1 MSNGKVGS
9 STFWQLRRLRSIQVP
24 RSLPTFFL
32 FFSFL
37 LVLVVSAISRSRERG
52 RDVRASFVILIRS
65 FFGLVFSLSLSLSLL
80 FFPSYSCRIFHTFQ
94 RVSHHLCWDDG
105 REGFD
110 DAMIYARWLSP
121 YLNRSYIPST

>member
-9 STFWQLRRLRSIQVP
+9 STFWQLHRLRSIQVP

-65 FFGLVFSLSLSLSLL
+65 FFGLVFSLSLPFLL
-80 FFPSYSCRIFHTFQ
+80 FLFLGSNKDRRTKMRTFPGSSRFLCEVVGKVFSSRKSGGAVIFVQFLT
-94 RVSHHLCWDDG
+94 S
-105 REGFD
+105 
-110 DAMIYARWLSP
+110 S
-121 YLNRSYIPST
+121 